1 MIITRKHLPR
11 RTILRGLGAAVA
23 LPLLDGMVPAMTAIA
38 RTAAA
43 PIRRLGFFYVPN
55 GMAMKYWEP
64 EVEGAAFDLPRT
76 LEPLAA
82 HRDKLNVLTGLA
94 AMEAYP
100 QPGEGGGDHARAAGT
115 YLTGMH
121 IKRTTAADVLS
132 GVSADQIAGRA
143 LASETQFAS
152 LELALESVELL
163 GACDGTYACAYT
175 NTISWRTPTAPL
187 PMENDPRALFE
198 RMFGTAASTDP
209 AARLARIRRDRSIL
223 DSVSDKAA
231 ALRVR
236 LAPGD
241 QVKLTEYLDAV
252 RDVERRIQKAEEQV
266 GRDVPVVDQPAGIP
280 QDFAAHARLMF
291 DMLAL
296 AYQTDLTRVTTF
308 MLGREVSSRPYPEIG
323 IPDSHHPLSHH
334 ENDPQKL
341 DDLGRL
347 NRYHMEQF
355 AHLVQKLGETPDGD
369 GTLLDQSLLVYGAG
383 ISDSN
388 THFHDNLPIAL
399 VGGKAAGLWGGRH
412 IRYPHRTPVTNLWM
426 TLLDRMGVPAEQ
438 LGDSTGKVQHLWNL

>member
-11 RTILRGLGAAVA
+11 RTFLRGVGASIA
-23 LPLLDGMVPAMTAIA
+23 LPLLDGMVPAMTALA
-38 RTAAA
+38 KTAAA
-43 PIRRLGFFYVPN
+43 PVRRLGFFYVPN

-64 EVEGAAFDLPRT
+64 ESEGAGFTLPRT
-76 LEPLAA
+76 LEPLADY
-82 HRDKLNVLTGLA
+82 RDRLNVLTGLA

-100 QPGEGGGDHARAAGT
+100 RPGEGGGDHARAAGS

-121 IKRTTAADVLS
+121 IKRTSAADVLA
-132 GVSADQIAGRA
+132 GVSADQIAAEA
-143 LASETQFAS
+143 LKAETQFAS

-175 NTISWRTPTAPL
+175 NTIAWRTPTAPL

-198 RMFGTAASTDP
+198 RMFGTAASTEP
-209 AARLARIRRDRSIL
+209 EARLARIRRDRSIL

-231 ALRVR
+231 SLQVR

-241 QVKLTEYLDAV
+241 RVKLTEYLDAV
-252 RDVERRIQKAEEQV
+252 RDVERRIRKAEQQV
-266 GRDVPVVDQPAGIP
+266 GRDVPVVAQPAGIP
-280 QDFAAHARLMF
+280 QDFAEHARLMF

-308 MLGREVSSRPYPEIG
+308 MIGREVSSRPYPEIG

-334 ENDPQKL
+334 ENDPEKI

-347 NRYHMEQF
+347 NRYHVEQF
-355 AHLVQKLGETPDGD
+355 AHLVKKLSETQDGD
-369 GTLLDQSLLVYGAG
+369 GSLLDQSVLVYGAG

-388 THFHDNLPIAL
+388 THFHDNLPIAT
-399 VGGKAAGLWGGRH
+399 VGGGAAGLRGGRH
-412 IRYPHRTPVTNLWM
+412 IRYPDETPVTNLWM
-426 TLLDRMGVPAEQ
+426 TLLDRMGVPAERI
-438 LGDSTGKVQHLWNL
+438 GDSTGRVRELWNL

>member
-11 RTILRGLGAAVA
+11 RTLLRGLGAAVA

-241 QVKLTEYLDAV
+241 RVKLTEYLDAV

-266 GRDVPVVDQPAGIP
+266 GRDVPVVDQPVGIP

-399 VGGKAAGLWGGRH
+399 VGGKAAGLRGGRH

>member
-399 VGGKAAGLWGGRH
+399 VGGKAAGLQGGRH

>member
-11 RTILRGLGAAVA
+11 RTFLRGVGASIA
-23 LPLLDGMVPAMTAIA
+23 LPLLDGMVPAMTALA

-43 PIRRLGFFYVPN
+43 PVRRLGFFYVPN

-64 EVEGAAFDLPRT
+64 GSEGAGFDLPRT
-76 LEPLAA
+76 LEPLADY
-82 HRDKLNVLTGLA
+82 RDRLNVLTGLA

-100 QPGEGGGDHARAAGT
+100 RPGEGGGDHARASGS

-121 IKRTTAADVLS
+121 IKRTSAADVLA
-132 GVSADQIAGRA
+132 GVSADQIAAQA

-152 LELALESVELL
+152 LELALETVELL

-175 NTISWRTPTAPL
+175 NTIAWRTPSAPL

-209 AARLARIRRDRSIL
+209 QARLARIRRDRSIL

-231 ALRVR
+231 SLRVQ

-252 RDVERRIQKAEEQV
+252 RDVERRIRKAEQQV

-280 QDFAAHARLMF
+280 QDFAEHARLMF

-308 MLGREVSSRPYPEIG
+308 MIGREVSSRPYPEIG
-323 IPDSHHPLSHH
+323 ISDSHHPLSHH
-334 ENDPQKL
+334 ENDPRKI

-347 NRYHMEQF
+347 NRYHVEQF
-355 AHLVQKLGETPDGD
+355 AHLVKKLAETPDGD

-399 VGGKAAGLWGGRH
+399 VGGRAAGLKGGRH
-412 IRYPHRTPVTNLWM
+412 IRYPDETPVTNLWM
-426 TLLDRMGVPAEQ
+426 TLLDRMGVPAERI
-438 LGDSTGKVQHLWNL
+438 GDSTGQVRELWNL

>member
-1 MIITRKHLPR
+1 M
-11 RTILRGLGAAVA
+11 
-23 LPLLDGMVPAMTAIA
+23 
-38 RTAAA
+38 
-43 PIRRLGFFYVPN
+43 
-55 GMAMKYWEP
+55 
-64 EVEGAAFDLPRT
+64 
-76 LEPLAA
+76 
-82 HRDKLNVLTGLA
+82 
-94 AMEAYP
+94 
-100 QPGEGGGDHARAAGT
+100 
-115 YLTGMH
+115 
-121 IKRTTAADVLS
+121 
-132 GVSADQIAGRA
+132 
-143 LASETQFAS
+143 
-152 LELALESVELL
+152 
-163 GACDGTYACAYT
+163 
-175 NTISWRTPTAPL
+175 
-187 PMENDPRALFE
+187 
-198 RMFGTAASTDP
+198 
-209 AARLARIRRDRSIL
+209 
-223 DSVSDKAA
+223 
-231 ALRVR
+231 R

-399 VGGKAAGLWGGRH
+399 VGGKAAGLRGGRH

>member
-11 RTILRGLGAAVA
+11 RTFLRGIGASVA
-23 LPLLDGMVPAMTAIA
+23 LPLLDGMVPAMTALA
-38 RTAAA
+38 KTAAA

-64 EVEGAAFDLPRT
+64 DGEGAEFDLPRT

-82 HRDKLNVLTGLA
+82 HRDRLTVLTGLA

-100 QPGEGGGDHARAAGT
+100 RPGEGGGDHARAAGS

-121 IKRTTAADVLS
+121 IKRTSAADVLA
-132 GVSADQIAGRA
+132 GVSADQIAARA
-143 LASETQFAS
+143 LAEETQFAS
-152 LELALESVELL
+152 LELALETVELL

-175 NTISWRTPTAPL
+175 NTIAWRTPTAPL

-209 AARLARIRRDRSIL
+209 EARLARIRRDRSIL

-231 ALRVR
+231 SLRVR

-241 QVKLTEYLDAV
+241 RVKLTEYLDAV

-266 GRDVPVVDQPAGIP
+266 GRDVPVVDQPPGIP
-280 QDFAAHARLMF
+280 QDFADHAKLMF

-296 AYQTDLTRVTTF
+296 AYQTDLTRVSTF
-308 MLGREVSSRPYPEIG
+308 MIGREVSSRPYPEIG

-334 ENDPQKL
+334 ENDPQKI

-347 NRYHMEQF
+347 NRYHVEQF
-355 AHLVQKLGETPDGD
+355 AHLVDKLSATPDGD
-369 GTLLDQSLLVYGAG
+369 GSLLDQSLLVYGAG

-399 VGGKAAGLWGGRH
+399 VGGKAAGLRGGRH
-412 IRYPHRTPVTNLWM
+412 IRYPEKTPVTNLWM
-426 TLLDRMGVPAEQ
+426 TLIDKQGVPSEQ
-438 LGDSTGKVQHLWNL
+438 IGDSTGQVRHLWNL

>member
-1 MIITRKHLPR
+1 MMVTRKYLPR
-11 RTILRGLGAAVA
+11 RTFLRGVGASIA
-23 LPLLDGMVPAMTAIA
+23 LPLLDGMVPALTALSK
-38 RTAAA
+38 TAAA

-55 GMAMKYWEP
+55 GMAMKYWVP
-64 EVEGAAFDLPRT
+64 AAEGVGFDLPRT

-82 HRDKLNVLTGLA
+82 YRDQLSVLTGLA

-100 QPGEGGGDHARAAGT
+100 RPGEGGGDHARAAGS

-121 IKRTTAADVLS
+121 IKRTSAADVLA
-132 GVSADQIAGRA
+132 GVSADQIAARV
-143 LASETQFAS
+143 LADETQFAS
-152 LELALESVELL
+152 LELALESVEML

-175 NTISWRTPTAPL
+175 NTIAWRTPSAPL

-209 AARLARIRRDRSIL
+209 EARLARIRRDRSIL

-231 ALRVR
+231 SLRGR
-236 LAPGD
+236 LAAGD
-241 QVKLTEYLDAV
+241 RLKLTEYLDAV

-266 GRDVPVVDQPAGIP
+266 GREVPLVDQPAGIP
-280 QDFAAHARLMF
+280 QDFAEHARLMF

-296 AYQTDLTRVTTF
+296 AYQTDLTRVSTF
-308 MLGREVSSRPYPEIG
+308 MIGREVSSRPYPEIG

-334 ENDPQKL
+334 ENDPGKL

-347 NRYHMEQF
+347 NRHHVEQF
-355 AHLVQKLGETPDGD
+355 RHLVEKLAATPDGD
-369 GTLLDQSLLVYGAG
+369 GSLLDQSVLVYGAG

-399 VGGKAAGLWGGRH
+399 VGGAAAGLKGGRH
-412 IRYPHRTPVTNLWM
+412 IRYPDKTPVTNLWM
-426 TLLDRMGVPAEQ
+426 TLLDKQGVPFEQ
-438 LGDSTGKVQHLWNL
+438 IGDSTGQVRHLWDL

>member
-187 PMENDPRALFE
+187 PMENDPARCSSGCSARLPAPIRRRGWRAS
-198 RMFGTAASTDP
+198 GATAA
-209 AARLARIRRDRSIL
+209 
-223 DSVSDKAA
+223 
-231 ALRVR
+231 
-236 LAPGD
+236 
-241 QVKLTEYLDAV
+241 
-252 RDVERRIQKAEEQV
+252 
-266 GRDVPVVDQPAGIP
+266 
-280 QDFAAHARLMF
+280 F
-291 DMLAL
+291 
-296 AYQTDLTRVTTF
+296 
-308 MLGREVSSRPYPEIG
+308 
-323 IPDSHHPLSHH
+323 
-334 ENDPQKL
+334 
-341 DDLGRL
+341 
-347 NRYHMEQF
+347 
-355 AHLVQKLGETPDGD
+355 
-369 GTLLDQSLLVYGAG
+369 
-383 ISDSN
+383 
-388 THFHDNLPIAL
+388 
-399 VGGKAAGLWGGRH
+399 W
-412 IRYPHRTPVTNLWM
+412 IRYPTRLPRCVCASRRAT
-426 TLLDRMGVPAEQ
+426 R
-438 LGDSTGKVQHLWNL
+438 

>member
-11 RTILRGLGAAVA
+11 RTFLRGVGASIA
-23 LPLLDGMVPAMTAIA
+23 LPLLDGMVPAMTALA

-43 PIRRLGFFYVPN
+43 PVRRLGFFYVPN

-64 EVEGAAFDLPRT
+64 ESEGANFALPRT
-76 LEPLAA
+76 LEPLADY
-82 HRDKLNVLTGLA
+82 RDRLNVLTGLA

-100 QPGEGGGDHARAAGT
+100 RPGEGGGDHARAAGT

-121 IKRTTAADVLS
+121 IKRTSAADVLS
-132 GVSADQIAGRA
+132 GVSADQIAAEA
-143 LASETQFAS
+143 LKAETQFAS

-175 NTISWRTPTAPL
+175 NTIAWRTPTAPL

-198 RMFGTAASTDP
+198 RMFGTAASTEP
-209 AARLARIRRDRSIL
+209 EARLARIRRDRSIL
-223 DSVSDKAA
+223 DSVSEKAA
-231 ALRVR
+231 SLQVR

-241 QVKLTEYLDAV
+241 RVKLTEYLDAV
-252 RDVERRIQKAEEQV
+252 RDVERRIRKAEQQV
-266 GRDVPVVDQPAGIP
+266 GRDVPVVAQPAGIP
-280 QDFAAHARLMF
+280 QDFAEHARLMF

-308 MLGREVSSRPYPEIG
+308 MIGREVSSRPYPEIG

-334 ENDPQKL
+334 ENDPEKI

-347 NRYHMEQF
+347 NRYHVEQF
-355 AHLVQKLGETPDGD
+355 AHLVKKLSETPDGD
-369 GTLLDQSLLVYGAG
+369 GSLLDQSVLVYGAG

-388 THFHDNLPIAL
+388 THFHDNLPIAT
-399 VGGKAAGLWGGRH
+399 VGGGAAGLRAGGTSAIPTR
-412 IRYPHRTPVTNLWM
+412 RR
-426 TLLDRMGVPAEQ
+426 
-438 LGDSTGKVQHLWNL
+438 